1 MMGSLKNHRGEQVPV
16 SVEVLVSLNH
26 FLRMIEVTIEF
37 IFIEEKL
44 VLYYFKDNER
54 PSIHPIILFK
64 MMFIGYLYGIRSER
78 QLAQE
83 LEANVAYRCFLG
95 LSFMDKVSHHSRI
108 SFNRR
113 TSFLHTMIFEDI
125 FDEIVRQAIEH

>member
-1 MMGSLKNHRGEQVPV
+1 MMRSLKDHRGEQVPV
-16 SVEVLVSLNH
+16 SVEALVSLNH

-44 VLYYFKDNER
+44 VLYYSKDNER
-54 PSIHPIILFK
+54 PSIHPE
-64 MMFIGYLYGIRSER
+64 G
-78 QLAQE
+78 QLAKE
-83 LEANVAYRCFLG
+83 LETNVAYRCFLG
-95 LSFMDKVSHHSRI
+95 LSFMDKVSHHSTS

-113 TSFLHTMIFEDI
+113 TRFLHTTIFEDI